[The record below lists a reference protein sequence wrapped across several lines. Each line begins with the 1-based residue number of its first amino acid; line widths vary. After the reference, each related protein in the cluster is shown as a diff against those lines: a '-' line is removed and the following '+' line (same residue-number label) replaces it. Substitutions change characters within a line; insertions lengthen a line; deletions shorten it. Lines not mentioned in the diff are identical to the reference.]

1 MQRYVLLNVLVA
13 ALIDYCSSYTITFSH
28 TRQSKVVKRM
38 STATLTRSSRSSR
51 KLYSNSN
58 FDVETRNG
66 LAVLY
71 SDLKTSVK
79 EIIRDWNYAEDE
91 ISVRSL
97 KGGITNSLYTLTP
110 NKEED
115 KTVIVRIY
123 GEGSAAFIDR
133 AAENIVFS
141 TLSKRGIGPKF
152 YGTFQNGRVE
162 GYCDAKTLKPEEI
175 ATKELF
181 PKTSTAIAQ
190 FHCQTIEEINQN
202 AMLWSK
208 LDSFFDL
215 AHEAMTSSKKNLVL
229 TDSSNDFN
237 DLESM
242 REESK
247 RLKITME
254 AIEQLLTTKLTVTT
268 SRQER
273 LKIEGAKFGFDT
285 VLCHNDL
292 LAGNILLSNSPCET
306 SSSPK
311 HLSKDFTQY
320 SVEEK
325 TNGSWPVS
333 ESESE
338 LESGSGSEGPSMAS
352 LQVTRKDSKAIFD
365 STLCEKHADEGNEN
379 TNGITLIDFEYAAN
393 NYRAWD
399 IANHFNEFAGFDFN
413 IEKDF
418 PCRERRLEFLRHY
431 VRGVDMHG
439 TSTALR
445 AIVRDPDDMDCFV
458 DGLEVSEYSIAWHGM
473 VWRKMVLHYMS

>member
-13 ALIDYCSSYTITFSH
+13 ALIDYCSSHTITFSH

-38 STATLTRSSRSSR
+38 STATLARSSRSSR

-175 ATKELF
+175 AMKELF

-215 AHEAMTSSKKNLVL
+215 AHEAMTSPKKNLVL
-229 TDSSNDFN
+229 TDSSNESH

-254 AIEQLLTTKLTVTT
+254 AIEQLLTTKLAVTT

-292 LAGNILLSNSPCET
+292 LAGNILLSNNPCET

-311 HLSKDFTQY
+311 PLSKDFTQY

-338 LESGSGSEGPSMAS
+338 SESEGFLMAS
-352 LQVTRKDSKAIFD
+352 SRVTQIASKAIFD
-365 STLCEKHADEGNEN
+365 LTLSEDHAEEGSEN

-445 AIVRDPDDMDCFV
+445 DMVQDPDDMDCFV
-458 DGLEVSEYSIAWHGM
+458 DGLEVSTQSAAWHGM
-473 VWRKMVLHYMS
+473 AWYSVV

>member
-13 ALIDYCSSYTITFSH
+13 ALIDYCSSYKITFSH
-28 TRQSKVVKRM
+28 TRQLTVFKRM
-38 STATLTRSSRSSR
+38 STATLTRSSRSGR

-58 FDVETRNG
+58 FDVETKNG

-79 EIIRDWNYAEDE
+79 EVIRDWNYSEDE

-162 GYCDAKTLKPEEI
+162 GFCDAKTLKPEEMSM
-175 ATKELF
+175 KELY

-190 FHCQTIEEINQN
+190 FHCQIIEEINQN

-215 AHEAMTSSKKNLVL
+215 AHEAMTSPKKKLIDRDSS
-229 TDSSNDFN
+229 TDSNE
-237 DLESM
+237 LESM

-247 RLKITME
+247 RLKINMDATE
-254 AIEQLLTTKLTVTT
+254 KLLTTKLAATS

-292 LAGNILLSNSPCET
+292 LAGNILLSNSLCET
-306 SSSPK
+306 SSSSSSSPK
-311 HLSKDFTQY
+311 ILNEDFTQY
-320 SVEEK
+320 SLEEK
-325 TNGSWPVS
+325 TNGSWSLS
-333 ESESE
+333 ESDTEE
-338 LESGSGSEGPSMAS
+338 PSTAS
-352 LQVTRKDSKAIFD
+352 SQMTETATKGMYDSKM
-365 STLCEKHADEGNEN
+365 SKKHAYEGNEN

-431 VRGVDMHG
+431 VRGVDQHG
-439 TSTALR
+439 SNPALR
-445 AIVRDPDDMDCFV
+445 GIVHDPDDMDSFV
-458 DGLEVSEYSIAWHGM
+458 DGLEVSAWM
-473 VWRKMVLHYMS
+473 PTVYPICA

>member
-1 MQRYVLLNVLVA
+1 MQAYVLLNVLVA
-13 ALIDYCSSYTITFSH
+13 SLIDSCFSFKIDYSR
-28 TRQSKVVKRM
+28 TRQLEVYQKM

-58 FDVETRNG
+58 FDVETKKG
-66 LAVLY
+66 MATLY
-71 SDLKTSVK
+71 SDLKASVK
-79 EIIRDWNYAEDE
+79 EVIRDWNYPEDE

-110 NKEED
+110 NKDEE

-123 GEGSAAFIDR
+123 GEGTSVFVDR

-152 YGTFQNGRVE
+152 YGTFRNGRVE
-162 GYCDAKTLKPEEI
+162 GFCDAKTLKPEEMSK
-175 ATKELF
+175 KELY

-190 FHCQTIEEINQN
+190 FHCQIIEEINQD

-215 AHEAMTSSKKNLVL
+215 AQDAMRSPKKTLNYI
-229 TDSSNDFN
+229 DSNSDSN

-247 RLKITME
+247 RLKINME
-254 AIEQLLTTKLTVTT
+254 ATEKLLTTKLETTT

-273 LKIEGAKFGFDT
+273 LKIEGAIFGFDT

-306 SSSPK
+306 SSSSSSPK
-311 HLSKDFTQY
+311 LLNEDFTQY

-325 TNGSWPVS
+325 TNGSWSSQEPDS
-333 ESESE
+333 ES
-338 LESGSGSEGPSMAS
+338 PSLDPSKVTERAS
-352 LQVTRKDSKAIFD
+352 KVNSDSK
-365 STLCEKHADEGNEN
+365 SLVENSEEGNKN

-399 IANHFNEFAGFDFN
+399 IANHFNEFAGFDFD

-431 VRGVDMHG
+431 VRGVHQHG
-439 TSTALR
+439 SNSALR
-445 AIVRDPDDMDCFV
+445 GVIQDSDDMDCFV
-458 DGLEVSEYSIAWHGM
+458 DGLEVRLAVRYLSF
-473 VWRKMVLHYMS
+473 VLL

>member
-13 ALIDYCSSYTITFSH
+13 ALIDYCSSFKINFSH
-28 TRQSKVVKRM
+28 TCQLTVSKRM

-58 FDVETRNG
+58 FDVKTKNG
-66 LAVLY
+66 LTILY

-79 EIIRDWNYAEDE
+79 EVIRDWNYTEDE

-162 GYCDAKTLKPEEI
+162 GYCDAKTLKPEEMSM
-175 ATKELF
+175 KELY

-215 AHEAMTSSKKNLVL
+215 AHEAMTSPKMNVIFADSK
-229 TDSSNDFN
+229 DDSND
-237 DLESM
+237 LQSM
-242 REESK
+242 REETK
-247 RLKITME
+247 RLKINME
-254 AIEQLLTTKLTVTT
+254 ATEKLLTTKLAATT

-292 LAGNILLSNSPCET
+292 LAGNILLSNSVCDT
-306 SSSPK
+306 TSSSSSPK
-311 HLSKDFTQY
+311 LLNEDFTQY

-325 TNGSWPVS
+325 TNGSWSQS

-338 LESGSGSEGPSMAS
+338 SEEPSMAFA
-352 LQVTRKDSKAIFD
+352 QVTERASKVIFD
-365 STLCEKHADEGNEN
+365 SKLSEEHAYEGNED

-431 VRGVDMHG
+431 VRGVDQHG
-439 TSTALR
+439 CNTALR
-445 AIVRDPDDMDCFV
+445 DIVHDQDDMDCFV
-458 DGLEVSEYSIAWHGM
+458 DGLEVSADDKCTI
-473 VWRKMVLHYMS
+473 

>member
-1 MQRYVLLNVLVA
+1 MQLYVLLNVLVA
-13 ALIDYCSSYTITFSH
+13 ALIDYCSSFKITFSH
-28 TRQSKVVKRM
+28 TCQLTVFKRM
-38 STATLTRSSRSSR
+38 STVTLTRSSRSSR

-58 FDVETRNG
+58 FDVKTKNG
-66 LAVLY
+66 LTILY

-79 EIIRDWNYAEDE
+79 EVIRDWNYTEDE

-110 NKEED
+110 KKEED

-162 GYCDAKTLKPEEI
+162 GYCDAKTLKPEEMSM
-175 ATKELF
+175 KELY

-215 AHEAMTSSKKNLVL
+215 AHEAMTSPKKKVILA
-229 TDSSNDFN
+229 DSNDDSN

-242 REESK
+242 REETK
-247 RLKITME
+247 RLKINMDATE
-254 AIEQLLTTKLTVTT
+254 KLLTTKLAATT
-268 SRQER
+268 SRKER
-273 LKIEGAKFGFDT
+273 LKIEGARFGFDT

-292 LAGNILLSNSPCET
+292 LAGNILLSNSLCDAT
-306 SSSPK
+306 SSSSSPK
-311 HLSKDFTQY
+311 LLNEDFTQY

-325 TNGSWPVS
+325 TNGWWSQS

-338 LESGSGSEGPSMAS
+338 SEESSMAS
-352 LQVTRKDSKAIFD
+352 SQVPETASKVIFD
-365 STLCEKHADEGNEN
+365 SKLSEEHGDEGNED

-413 IEKDF
+413 IKKDF

-431 VRGVDMHG
+431 VRGVDQHG
-439 TSTALR
+439 SNTALR
-445 AIVRDPDDMDCFV
+445 DIVHDRDDMDCFV
-458 DGLEVSEYSIAWHGM
+458 DGLEVSADDNDNSII
-473 VWRKMVLHYMS
+473 